1 MGYGGMATD
10 DAAVADGDAG
20 EYRAEFT
27 NPNVVLNNYG
37 LPHRQGTFRWRHV
50 GTVGVITT
58 IDAVVVVSNINLAT
72 HENVVTNFNV
82 VDAADVD
89 VLAKAHIVPD
99 NEARCEVLL
108 TVRGNSLHPE
118 SPTRR
123 KMLANLH
130 ILHATD
136 VRIMM
141 DVNIP
146 PAKDTTR
153 KDHVLDALPI
163 DK

>member
-1 MGYGGMATD
+1 MTTD
-10 DAAVADGDAG
+10 DTAVTNGDARQDG
-20 EYRAEFT
+20 TKFT
-27 NPNVVLNNYG
+27 NPNVVLNNNG
-37 LPHRQGTFRWRHV
+37 LPYRQGTFRWRHV

-72 HENVVTNFNV
+72 HENVVTNLNV
-82 VDAADVD
+82 VDTADVD

-99 NEARCEVLL
+99 NEAWCEVLL